1 MKWFV
6 VLLILKMEASISDE
20 STNVEIAA
28 STIFGKL
35 QRFFFSIFTINIS
48 V

>member
-1 MKWFV
+1 
-6 VLLILKMEASISDE
+6 MEASISDE

-35 QRFFFSIFTINIS
+35 QRFFSIFTINIS
-48 V
+48 VLIFFPQDF